1 MRQFAKTLVFLL
13 FFLPFCGIAQVAPN
27 ASKSTSSGSGEH
39 HDIGIGFKAGLNFAN
54 VTHASDINASSHT
67 GFNAG
72 IFYSPG
78 HAILGSYTELTF
90 SRQGYDYSTSQ
101 TNNALMLDYVSLAQ
115 LMAINI
121 TKYVQIQFGFRT
133 AYLLN
138 AKTDSGGTKIPFI
151 DSTGLGSQYSSLTSY
166 MNRFD
171 YGFTGGLEIHPVLG
185 LIIGARY
192 NLSLNGLYKDAF
204 TSYTSGGS
212 GSSGIKIN
220 PKNNVIQIYTGWR
233 F

>member
-1 MRQFAKTLVFLL
+1 MRQQAKSIALL
-13 FFLPFCGIAQVAPN
+13 AALILPLMSLAQYQYDST
-27 ASKSTSSGSGEH
+27 ASKQKAPKKEH
-39 HDIGIGFKAGLNFAN
+39 HIIGIGFKAGLNFAN
-54 VTHASDINASSHT
+54 VTSASDINTSSHT

-72 IFYSPG
+72 IFFSPPG
-78 HAILGSYTELTF
+78 RILGSYTELAF
-90 SRQGYDYSTSQ
+90 SQQGFNYSTGQ
-101 TNNALMLDYVSLAQ
+101 NNSTLKLDYLALAQ

-138 AKTDSGGTKIPFI
+138 AKTDSSAHQTST
-151 DSTGLGSQYSSLTSY
+151 DSTQINSLLSY
-166 MNRFD
+166 FNRID

-192 NLSLNGLYKDAF
+192 NLSLNGVYKNAF
-204 TSYTSGGS
+204 SSFGGGTSGS
-212 GSSGIKIN
+212 GSTSIN